1 MNCFGCTVCHFC
13 LSYVNTEVKVTRVQK
28 DFKKKKGVQFV
39 SSCTSLMFGIKV
51 LAASGSLL
59 QLLGSIIFFC
69 LLCLILTMHY
79 EGSPGKEFAVVENGI
94 IVEDDLSAILL
105 ECDCHITELG
115 TDAWVCFVL
124 MLLLKPTETFG
135 KFISVEHKY
144 LVLLVDLF
152 I

>member
-1 MNCFGCTVCHFC
+1 
-13 LSYVNTEVKVTRVQK
+13 
-28 DFKKKKGVQFV
+28 
-39 SSCTSLMFGIKV
+39 
-51 LAASGSLL
+51 
-59 QLLGSIIFFC
+59 
-69 LLCLILTMHY
+69 MHY

-135 KFISVEHKY
+135 EFISVEHKY